1 VRVSLTSVKTRHPL
15 SPPQPPRTLSRAG
28 TKLRHARSGPRPVD
42 PAPPPA
48 VASRASGG
56 NMTQLVVAL
65 LALALLAA
73 PLAVDA
79 QQTGRIYRVG
89 FLASGVPLSTLTG
102 PEANPAARATSR
114 RRGRPPEDDAHAR
127 PTHGSAAAAASDSR
141 EAGAPPA
148 GTPPLFT
155 ARSVASARSRGRAG
169 GLGPHPLN
177 TSPP

>member
-1 VRVSLTSVKTRHPL
+1 MTRV
-15 SPPQPPRTLSRAG
+15 
-28 TKLRHARSGPRPVD
+28 
-42 PAPPPA
+42 
-48 VASRASGG
+48 
-56 NMTQLVVAL
+56 VVAL

-102 PEANPAARATSR
+102 PEANPTARATSR

-127 PTHGSAAAAASDSR
+127 PTHGSAAATASDSR

-148 GTPPLFT
+148 GTPPSVLFT
-155 ARSVASARSRGRAG
+155 ARSVAGARSRGRAG